1 MPYLQRWFCFL
12 WSDPMWPITDLFSVG
27 TLTGLQWQRSYRSQ
41 QICSILSAACL
52 SESCG
57 WQRRLAV
64 RVKIGLGR
72 DSVDSLD
79 SSVVRPKHGHGNP
92 ERRNHIQ
99 IRFRRRTAATP
110 HGKTAVGDEITE
122 RSENHA
128 ATKPRLQLPRHCQSH
143 VQTQQLSRLKP
154 KSLEGDFIRDNNNE
168 HRHTEIR
175 QTMRVDVLV

>member
-1 MPYLQRWFCFL
+1 
-12 WSDPMWPITDLFSVG
+12 MWPITYLFSVG
-27 TLTGLQWQRSYRSQ
+27 TLTAVVATELPVTAN
-41 QICSILSAACL
+41 LL
-52 SESCG
+52 NTVSCVFKRKLC

-64 RVKIGLGR
+64 RVKMGLGR